1 MPDLPGCQSFAPT
14 HARISAYVAL
24 TAAIHP
30 VLDGCRPVCDD
41 RRAQHHVATSFH
53 NGNIDMNEWGPGLA
67 IILGIVEGLTE
78 FLPVSSTGHLIL
90 VGHALG
96 FTGDVAAE
104 AEISIQLGA
113 ILAVIVF
120 EREKIGRLLSGTWQ
134 EQADLSDMLRGGQQR
149 SWPTLLRA
157 SMKAHANLWFVL
169 GLGVAFLPAAL
180 VGLLAHGWIKSHL
193 FTPHTVAA
201 TSILGGI
208 IILLVE
214 AMKRP
219 SRTMTLEQVPVS
231 SAFWVGV
238 AQCAS
243 LIPGMS
249 RSGSTIIGGL
259 LAGLDRKVATE
270 YSFFLALPTI
280 IVATVY
286 ETYKAQATFT
296 QQDLVALGLGMII
309 SFLVAW
315 AVIAAFL
322 TYVQRHTLRVFAYYR
337 IVLGIVV
344 FMVFR

>member
-1 MPDLPGCQSFAPT
+1 
-14 HARISAYVAL
+14 
-24 TAAIHP
+24 
-30 VLDGCRPVCDD
+30 
-41 RRAQHHVATSFH
+41 
-53 NGNIDMNEWGPGLA
+53 MNEWGPALA
-67 IILGIVEGLTE
+67 AILGVVEGLTE

-96 FTGDVAAE
+96 FTGDVAAN

-120 EREKIGRLLSGTWQ
+120 EREKIRRLLTGAWQ
-134 EQADLSDMLRGGQQR
+134 EQQALRSDSSHTLPAAWADRL
-149 SWPTLLRA
+149 TT
-157 SMKAHANLWFVL
+157 SMRIHPNLWFVL
-169 GLGVAFLPAAL
+169 GLGIAFLPAAV
-180 VGLLAHGWIKSHL
+180 VGLAAHGWIKAHL
-193 FTPHTVAA
+193 FTPQTVAV
-201 TSILGGI
+201 TSILGGL

-214 AMKRP
+214 STTRT
-219 SRTMTLEQVPVS
+219 SRTMSLDQVSPS
-231 SAFWVGV
+231 QAFWVGL

-259 LAGLDRKVATE
+259 LIGLDRKVATE

-280 IVATVY
+280 IAATVY
-286 ETYKAQATFT
+286 ETWKAQGTFT
-296 QQDLVALGLGMII
+296 EQDFLALGLGMVI

-337 IVLGIVV
+337 IILGIMILLIV
-344 FMVFR
+344 R

>member
-1 MPDLPGCQSFAPT
+1 MS
-14 HARISAYVAL
+14 
-24 TAAIHP
+24 
-30 VLDGCRPVCDD
+30 
-41 RRAQHHVATSFH
+41 
-53 NGNIDMNEWGPGLA
+53 EWGAALA
-67 IILGIVEGLTE
+67 VVLGIVEGLTE

-96 FTGDVAAE
+96 FTGDVAAN

-134 EQADLSDMLRGGQQR
+134 EQAELRSQLG
-149 SWPTLLRA
+149 SEPSPSTVLRA
-157 SMKAHANLWFVL
+157 SLKAHPNLWFVI
-169 GLGVAFLPAAL
+169 GLGIAFLPAA
-180 VGLLAHGWIKSHL
+180 VIGLLAHGWIKSSL

-201 TSILGGI
+201 TSILGGV

-214 AMKRP
+214 AMKRHN
-219 SRTMTLEQVPVS
+219 RVLTLDQVSVVN
-231 SAFWVGV
+231 AFWIGV

-280 IVATVY
+280 IAATVY
-286 ETYKAQATFT
+286 ETYKARATFT
-296 QQDLVALGLGMII
+296 DQDFLALGLGMLV

-322 TYVQRHTLRVFAYYR
+322 TYVQRHTLRAFAYYR
-337 IVLGIVV
+337 IALGIVV
-344 FMVFR
+344 LLVVR

>member
-1 MPDLPGCQSFAPT
+1 
-14 HARISAYVAL
+14 
-24 TAAIHP
+24 
-30 VLDGCRPVCDD
+30 
-41 RRAQHHVATSFH
+41 
-53 NGNIDMNEWGPGLA
+53 MNEWGPTLA

-96 FTGDVAAE
+96 FTGDVAAN

-120 EREKIGRLLSGTWQ
+120 EREKIGRLLSGAWR
-134 EQADLSDMLRGGQQR
+134 EQKVLRSASANEPSAAWADRLKTSMR
-149 SWPTLLRA
+149 SHP
-157 SMKAHANLWFVL
+157 NLWFLL
-169 GLGVAFLPAAL
+169 GLGIAFLPAAIL
-180 VGLLAHGWIKSHL
+180 GLLAHGWIKSYL
-193 FTPHTVAA
+193 FTPQTVAA

-208 IILLVE
+208 IILIVE
-214 AMKRP
+214 ATKRT
-219 SRTMTLEQVPVS
+219 SQAMSLDQVSAVH
-231 SAFWVGV
+231 AFWIGL

-280 IVATVY
+280 IAATVY
-286 ETYKAQATFT
+286 ETWKARGTFT
-296 QQDLVALGLGMII
+296 DQDFLALGLGMLV

-337 IVLGIVV
+337 IILGILVILII
-344 FMVFR
+344 R

>member
-1 MPDLPGCQSFAPT
+1 
-14 HARISAYVAL
+14 V
-24 TAAIHP
+24 
-30 VLDGCRPVCDD
+30 
-41 RRAQHHVATSFH
+41 
-53 NGNIDMNEWGPGLA
+53 NEWGPALA
-67 IILGIVEGLTE
+67 VILGIVEGLTE

-96 FTGDVAAE
+96 FTGDTAAN
-104 AEISIQLGA
+104 AEIAIQLGA

-120 EREKIGRLLSGTWQ
+120 EREKISQLLSGAWE
-134 EQADLSDMLRGGQQR
+134 EQAAFR
-149 SWPTLLRA
+149 SFIHDERHSSWTACLKA
-157 SMKAHANLWFVL
+157 STQAHPHLWFVA
-169 GLGVAFLPAAL
+169 GLGIAFLPAAMA
-180 VGLLAHGWIKSHL
+180 GLLAHGWIKSHL

-214 AMKRP
+214 GLKRND
-219 SRTMTLEQVPVS
+219 RVLRLEQVSPIH
-231 SAFWVGV
+231 ALYIGL

-280 IVATVY
+280 IAATLY
-286 ETYKAQATFT
+286 ETWKARATFT
-296 QQDLVALGLGMII
+296 EQDFWALGIGMAV

-315 AVIAAFL
+315 GVIAVFL
-322 TYVQRHTLRVFAYYR
+322 AYVKRHTLRVFAYYR
-337 IVLGIVV
+337 IMLGIAVLLV
-344 FMVFR
+344 FH

>member
-1 MPDLPGCQSFAPT
+1 
-14 HARISAYVAL
+14 
-24 TAAIHP
+24 
-30 VLDGCRPVCDD
+30 
-41 RRAQHHVATSFH
+41 
-53 NGNIDMNEWGPGLA
+53 MNEWGPSLA
-67 IILGIVEGLTE
+67 VILGIVEGLTE

-96 FTGDVAAE
+96 FTGDVAAN

-120 EREKIGRLLSGTWQ
+120 EREKIWRLLSGAWR
-134 EQADLSDMLRGGQQR
+134 EQKVLRSASANEPSAAWTDR
-149 SWPTLLRA
+149 VKA
-157 SMKAHANLWFVL
+157 SMRSHPNLWFLL
-169 GLGVAFLPAAL
+169 GLGIAFLPAAIL
-180 VGLLAHGWIKSHL
+180 GLLAHGWIKSYL
-193 FTPHTVAA
+193 FTPQTVAA

-208 IILLVE
+208 IILIVE
-214 AMKRP
+214 ATKRT
-219 SRTMTLEQVPVS
+219 SHAMSLDQVSAVH
-231 SAFWVGV
+231 AFWIGL

-243 LIPGMS
+243 LLPGMS

-280 IVATVY
+280 IAATVY
-286 ETYKAQATFT
+286 ETWKARGTFT
-296 QQDLVALGLGMII
+296 DQDFLALGLGMLI

-337 IVLGIVV
+337 IILGILVILIV
-344 FMVFR
+344 R

>member
-1 MPDLPGCQSFAPT
+1 
-14 HARISAYVAL
+14 
-24 TAAIHP
+24 
-30 VLDGCRPVCDD
+30 
-41 RRAQHHVATSFH
+41 
-53 NGNIDMNEWGPGLA
+53 MNEWGPALA

-96 FTGDVAAE
+96 FTGDVAAN

-120 EREKIGRLLSGTWQ
+120 ERDKLGRLLSGAWQ
-134 EQADLSDMLRGGQQR
+134 EQAGLPSFVRSGQYPTWTACLKTSMRTHSD
-149 SWPTLLRA
+149 
-157 SMKAHANLWFVL
+157 LWFVL
-169 GLGVAFLPAAL
+169 GLGIACLPAAV

-193 FTPHTVAA
+193 FTVHTVAT

-208 IILLVE
+208 IILVVE
-214 AMKRP
+214 ATKRAG
-219 SRTMTLEQVPVS
+219 SAMSLDQV
-231 SAFWVGV
+231 SASHALWIGL

-259 LAGLDRKVATE
+259 LVGLDRKVATE

-280 IVATVY
+280 IAATLY
-286 ETYKAQATFT
+286 ETWKAGATFT
-296 QQDLVALGLGMII
+296 EQDFLALGIGMVV

-337 IVLGIVV
+337 IMLGIAVLL
-344 FMVFR
+344 VFR

>member
-1 MPDLPGCQSFAPT
+1 ML
-14 HARISAYVAL
+14 V
-24 TAAIHP
+24 
-30 VLDGCRPVCDD
+30 
-41 RRAQHHVATSFH
+41 
-53 NGNIDMNEWGPGLA
+53 NEWGPFLA
-67 IILGIVEGLTE
+67 VILGIVEGLTE

-90 VGHALG
+90 VGYALG
-96 FTGDVAAE
+96 FTGDVAAN

-120 EREKIGRLLSGTWQ
+120 EREKIGRLVSGAWQ
-134 EQADLSDMLRGGQQR
+134 EQAKFR
-149 SWPTLLRA
+149 SFRHSTQHPTWSACLQA
-157 SMKAHANLWFVL
+157 SIQAHPHLWFML
-169 GLGVAFLPAAL
+169 GLGIAFLPAAL
-180 VGLLAHGWIKSHL
+180 VGLAAHGWIKSHL
-193 FTPHTVAA
+193 FTPHTVAT

-208 IILLVE
+208 IILIVE
-214 AMKRP
+214 ATAKT
-219 SRTMTLEQVPVS
+219 SRAMSLDHVS
-231 SAFWVGV
+231 PKQAFWIGL

-280 IVATVY
+280 IAATVY
-286 ETYKAQATFT
+286 ETWKARGTFT
-296 QQDLVALGLGMII
+296 DQDFMALGLGMII

-337 IVLGIVV
+337 IILGVVVLLI
-344 FMVFR
+344 FR

>member
-1 MPDLPGCQSFAPT
+1 
-14 HARISAYVAL
+14 
-24 TAAIHP
+24 
-30 VLDGCRPVCDD
+30 
-41 RRAQHHVATSFH
+41 
-53 NGNIDMNEWGPGLA
+53 MNEWGTALA
-67 IILGIVEGLTE
+67 VILGIVEGLTE

-96 FTGDVAAE
+96 FTGDVAAN

-120 EREKIGRLLSGTWQ
+120 EREKLGRLASGAWQ
-134 EQADLSDMLRGGQQR
+134 EQAGLQSFLRSGR
-149 SWPTLLRA
+149 HPTWTACLKA
-157 SMKAHANLWFVL
+157 SMQTHPNLWFVL
-169 GLGVAFLPAAL
+169 GLAIAFLPAAV
-180 VGLLAHGWIKSHL
+180 VGLLAHGWIKSYL
-193 FTPHTVAA
+193 FTPQTVAA

-208 IILLVE
+208 IILIVE
-214 AMKRP
+214 ATE
-219 SRTMTLEQVPVS
+219 RTARTASLDQVSVVN
-231 SAFWVGV
+231 AFWVGV

-280 IVATVY
+280 IAATVY
-286 ETYKAQATFT
+286 ETLKAKATFT
-296 QQDLVALGLGMII
+296 NQDFVALAIGMVV

-322 TYVQRHTLRVFAYYR
+322 TYVQRHTLKVFAYYR

-344 FMVFR
+344 FLVFR

>member
-1 MPDLPGCQSFAPT
+1 
-14 HARISAYVAL
+14 V
-24 TAAIHP
+24 
-30 VLDGCRPVCDD
+30 
-41 RRAQHHVATSFH
+41 
-53 NGNIDMNEWGPGLA
+53 NEWGPTLA
-67 IILGIVEGLTE
+67 VILGIVEGLTE

-96 FTGDVAAE
+96 FTGDVAAN

-120 EREKIGRLLSGTWQ
+120 EREKIGRLVSGAWH
-134 EQADLSDMLRGGQQR
+134 EQAGLRSFLRNGQH
-149 SWPTLLRA
+149 PTWTA
-157 SMKAHANLWFVL
+157 CFKDSVQAHPNLWFML
-169 GLGVAFLPAAL
+169 GLGIAFLPAAL
-180 VGLLAHGWIKSHL
+180 VGLSVHGWIKSHL
-193 FTPHTVAA
+193 FTPRTVAA

-208 IILLVE
+208 IILIVE
-214 AMKRP
+214 AV
-219 SRTMTLEQVPVS
+219 SRTSRAMSLDQVSPVQ
-231 SAFWVGV
+231 AFWIGL

-280 IVATVY
+280 IAATVY
-286 ETYKAQATFT
+286 ETWKARGTFT
-296 QQDLVALGLGMII
+296 DQDFLALGMGMAV

-337 IVLGIVV
+337 IILGIAV
-344 FMVFR
+344 FLVFK